1 MSFFLPVAHALVA
14 RKDLPIPAW
23 LFAWGASIVLIISFF
38 ALSAAWRKPRF
49 EDERWRP
56 LGKDLSA
63 TLLSTPVQ
71 VLCGAIGVFF
81 LGFSI
86 YAGLKGTEAPD
97 RNFALTFLFV
107 TAWLGFPLFSVIFGD
122 VFRPFNPWRAVAR
135 VVGGAFT
142 LIAGQPPAHLK
153 YPERLGRWPAAI
165 TLLAVVWLEV
175 VYGASGGVAVGL
187 SPHAAGMAALIY
199 TLYTLVMMT
208 LFGVERWCQTGE
220 VFSVYFGM
228 FSQLGAFGV
237 QDGRLGR
244 RLPLSAST
252 HWATVPGSAAV
263 VIASIAS
270 TSFDGAQEGAFKDA
284 IVKTFEWLAETG
296 LSLTT
301 SLRLADTIFMAL
313 CFLGVGLVYLIG
325 VRGMATVRGAP
336 PLDKLRT
343 GFAHT
348 LIPIAFAYLVAHYF
362 SLFVFQEQAQFTY
375 LLSDPLG
382 TATTDLFGTASGG
395 INFKLLSANA
405 IWYVQVGALVI
416 GHVVGLTLAHDRATA
431 YWGDYKQAARSQYW
445 MLAVM
450 VAFTCFGLYLLSVGN
465 G

>member
-23 LFAWGASIVLIISFF
+23 LFAWGASIVLIVSFF

-56 LGKDLSA
+56 LGVRLSVA
-63 TLLSTPVQ
+63 LLSTPVQ

-97 RNFALTFLFV
+97 RNFALTFLYV
-107 TAWLGFPLFSVIFGD
+107 TAWLGFPLFSVVFGD

-135 VVGGAFT
+135 VIGGVFT

-153 YPERLGRWPAAI
+153 YPERVGRWPAAI

-187 SPHAAGMAALIY
+187 SPHAAGTAALIY
-199 TLYTLVMMT
+199 TLYTLAMMA
-208 LFGVERWCQTGE
+208 LFGVEKWCQRGE

-237 QDGRLGR
+237 RDGRLGR

-270 TSFDGAQEGAFKDA
+270 TSFDGAQDGAFKDA

-296 LSLTT
+296 LSLTA
-301 SLRLADTIFMAL
+301 SLRLADTIFMLL

-325 VRGMATVRGAP
+325 VRGMSTVRGAP
-336 PLDKLRT
+336 PREKLRA

-395 INFKLLSANA
+395 INFKILSANA

-431 YWGDYKQAARSQYW
+431 YWGDYRQAARSQYW